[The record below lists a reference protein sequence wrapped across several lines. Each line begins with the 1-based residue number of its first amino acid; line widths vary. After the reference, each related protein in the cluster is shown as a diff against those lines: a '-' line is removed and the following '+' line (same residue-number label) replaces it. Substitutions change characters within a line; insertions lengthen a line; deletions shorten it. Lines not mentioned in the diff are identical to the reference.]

1 MLYRDEILQ
10 DVLGVMRAL
19 VLDDDVRVEYGRA
32 HEHARAIAGETL
44 NIIVH
49 LMEVNFQSNE
59 SIMRDLMT
67 TLSSLLVRT
76 EFCEMVSDA
85 GVLKIIHEAMIC
97 YHDSESFTKQSFK
110 LLKSLA
116 GNDEC
121 KRHIIKNGAA
131 ETIVSGINRHRASA
145 TTVGLGLACVAALT
159 LRSPDNSQILFQT
172 GAPEAIVNAM
182 KVHPDIENVQ
192 VRVLYTRYVNITN
205 CSEFYKQRF
214 HLE

>member
-49 LMEVNFQSNE
+49 LMEVNFETNE
-59 SIMRDLMT
+59 SILRDLMV

-76 EFCEMVSDA
+76 EFCKVVSDA
-85 GVLKIIHEAMIC
+85 GVLKIIHEAMI
-97 YHDSESFTKQSFK
+97 YYRDSESFMKHSFK

-121 KRHIIKNGAA
+121 KWQIVKNGTA
-131 ETIVSGINRHRASA
+131 EAIVSGINRHQASA

-159 LRSPDNSQILFQT
+159 LRCPDNSQIFFET

-182 KVHPDIENVQ
+182 KVHPDTENIQ
-192 VRVLYTRYVNITN
+192 VHIFYISYMNIIALSQMN
-205 CSEFYKQRF
+205 CINKTVI
-214 HLE
+214 